1 MATSKNVNR
10 KKVNSASI
18 AALLALL
25 VFSFIAISLQEAKAG
40 KSPQPIYGLSNAQ
53 TVSKALGAWG
63 VPAAVLIQGKRVR
76 GFYVTGLTGSG
87 IANDLGLS
95 PRDVLLTL
103 DGKGL
108 DSGPAA
114 DFILQKRNAG
124 NLKASIARQRG
135 SKISTINC
143 LVSFQGYTPQ
153 VIKPKVRMS
162 GEAPPQEEEEL
173 VVGDDIADRPKPN
186 IDALEDHML
195 QLINRDRNTCG
206 LPPVA
211 KSTSLSRLARA
222 YAEDMA
228 KRGFFDHR
236 DPEGRMPMDRVR
248 EAGIAAG
255 VWENIGWQ
263 KDFYDFPKIVEK
275 VQFNF
280 MNEPPEDPTNHRA
293 NILNPRHRVVGV
305 GVAVIMPRTVYCVQE
320 FSNDSP
326 P

>member
-1 MATSKNVNR
+1 MATIKAFNR
-10 KKVNSASI
+10 KREKTAIFSAM
-18 AALLALL
+18 AALLALSL
-25 VFSFIAISLQEAKAG
+25 AAIGLEGAKAG
-40 KSPQPIYGLSNAQ
+40 KEAQPIYGLSNAQ

-114 DFILQKRNAG
+114 DFILQKRSAG

-153 VIKPKVRMS
+153 VFKPKVRMS
-162 GEAPPQEEEEL
+162 GEAPPQEEEEE
-173 VVGDDIADRPKPN
+173 VGGDIADRPKPN

-206 LPPVA
+206 LPPVS
-211 KSTSLSRLARA
+211 KSTSLSRVARA